1 MRRLGKFVMVMA
13 MTAATAGCGG
23 GDDGAGDVDGSA
35 SGPAATTTVP
45 VPSTAGGTTVPSSN
59 LTLKI
64 TDLRLVN
71 SEESDNGVRVLLPAG
86 VATASVTVTGLPTP
100 NRVVSVCQARELDS
114 RLSGAAC
121 RTPTNG
127 EAMTVTLGTAATGI
141 EIVQVGTTG
150 SGAAGNSAA
159 LEEVTIRY
167 AASSR
172 ELNVRLPQIAAG
184 ESGGRPSFG
193 LTPPSTDGTYRGTLN
208 WTVIPVFGGSPS
220 TGQLELVQGGTVA
233 GQAQGG
239 SGGVQLTGKL
249 SPPVGETSIRIRNT
263 GESALVTPK
272 LSVLLP

>member
-1 MRRLGKFVMVMA
+1 MRRLGTIAMVMM
-13 MTAATAGCGG
+13 MTSALAGCGG
-23 GDDGAGDVDGSA
+23 GGDDGGADDEPA
-35 SGPAATTTVP
+35 SGAAATTTVP
-45 VPSTAGGTTVPSSN
+45 VPSTAGGTTVPATN

-86 VATASVTVTGLPTP
+86 VATASVTVTGLPSP
-100 NRVVSVCQARELDS
+100 NRVVSVCQARQLDT

-127 EAMTVTLGTAATGI
+127 EAMTVTLGTAAAGV

-150 SGAAGNSAA
+150 SGAAGSTVA

-172 ELNVRLPQIAAG
+172 EVNIRLPQIAAG
-184 ESGGRPSFG
+184 ETGGRPSFG
-193 LTPPSTDGTYRGTLN
+193 LTPPSADGTYRASLS
-208 WTVIPVFGGSPS
+208 WTVIQVFGGTPS
-220 TGQLELVQGGTVA
+220 NGQLELVQGGTVA

-239 SGGVQLTGKL
+239 SGGVQLTGKVT
-249 SPPVGETSIRIRNT
+249 PPVGEAAIRIRNS
-263 GESALVTPK
+263 GEAALVTPK